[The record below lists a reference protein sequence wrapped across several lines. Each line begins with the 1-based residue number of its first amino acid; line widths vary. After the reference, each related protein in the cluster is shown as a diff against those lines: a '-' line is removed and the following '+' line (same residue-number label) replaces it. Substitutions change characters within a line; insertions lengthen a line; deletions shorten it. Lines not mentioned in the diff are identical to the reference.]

1 MNPTERTVRDHLNR
15 KIVPAFGLILV
26 CFVFF
31 ALIGVV
37 KAARQDLHG
46 LPFFPFL
53 GVIAGILYLSY
64 GIRCP
69 NCGGSIGHLPFLP
82 GGGYVRFS
90 RKLRFCPFCGVGLDR
105 ELESLGEEPADG
117 VT

>member
-15 KIVPAFGLILV
+15 KVVPAFSLMLV
-26 CFVFF
+26 CFVLF
-31 ALIGVV
+31 ALMGVA
-37 KAARQDLHG
+37 KSAWQGIHW
-46 LPFFPFL
+46 LPFLPFL
-53 GVIAGILYLSY
+53 GVIACILYLSY
-64 GIRCP
+64 GVRCP

-90 RKLRFCPFCGVGLDR
+90 RKLKYCPFCGVEFDR